1 MPFYKLDISSL
12 LEILV
17 FNFIF
22 RSGDRLKYFVE
33 VFCFS
38 FMYVSAV
45 FLLGTEVYFNSSG
58 FFINCSR
65 YLEYEFKRNEKE
77 VLYIED
83 SILDN
88 RKFGVF
94 KACFTERLAN

>member
-17 FNFIF
+17 FNSIF

-45 FLLGTEVYFNSSG
+45 FLLGTEVYFNSFR
-58 FFINCSR
+58 FF
-65 YLEYEFKRNEKE
+65 L
-77 VLYIED
+77 
-83 SILDN
+83 SIAQDN
-88 RKFGVF
+88 
-94 KACFTERLAN
+94 